1 MDIEKI
7 LNTLLKLGREILFQ
21 KDIQNMLISIADITR
36 NLLNAERC
44 SIFIYDKEKDVL
56 YTKVAHGID
65 PIIIPKDK
73 GIVGFT
79 FSTGEIQIILD
90 AYKDSRFYK
99 EIDKITGFK
108 TNSIITAPL
117 VDSHNKIFGVVEVIN
132 KKNGFFNSFDAE
144 LLILCS
150 SYISSILENAFLN
163 ELIKES
169 HAKLIYKLSTA
180 AEFKD
185 EETSLHTKRVA
196 LYSSIIAKGK
206 GMDKDFIS
214 NITIT
219 APMHDVGKI
228 GIPDKILNKPG
239 KLTKKEFEI
248 IKTHPVIGYNILF
261 DDNSDLL
268 KMAANI
274 SKDHHEKWNGQG
286 YPEGKKEDEISL
298 EGRIVA
304 IADVFDALTSKRPYK
319 EPWDFNKAINL
330 IKDEKGKHFDP
341 ELAEIFLNSK
351 EEIEDTYNSYKEH

>member
-1 MDIEKI
+1 MDIQKI
-7 LNTLLKLGREILFQ
+7 LNNLFHLGREILKQ
-21 KDIQNMLISIADITR
+21 KDIQTLLLSIADITR
-36 NLLNAERC
+36 NLLNADRC
-44 SIFIYDKEKDVL
+44 SIFIYDKENDVL

-65 PIIIPKDK
+65 PIVIPKDK

-79 FSTGEIQIILD
+79 FSTGEVQIVFD
-90 AYKDSRFYK
+90 AYEDRRFFP
-99 EIDKITGFK
+99 EIDKLTGYTTK
-108 TNSIITAPL
+108 SLITAPL
-117 VDSHNKIFGVVEVIN
+117 IDSHNKIFGVVEVIN
-132 KKNGFFNSFDAE
+132 KQTGFFSSLDAE
-144 LLILCS
+144 LLVLSS

-169 HAKLIYKLSTA
+169 HTKVILKLSTA

-196 LYSSIIAKGK
+196 IYSSIIAESMNLEKE
-206 GMDKDFIS
+206 FVS

-239 KLTKKEFEI
+239 KLTKDEFEI
-248 IKTHPVIGYNILF
+248 IKTHPTIGFNILF
-261 DDNSDLL
+261 DENSDLL

-274 SKDHHEKWNGQG
+274 SKDHHEKWNGTG
-286 YPEGKKEDEISL
+286 YPDKLEKDNISL

-319 EPWDFNKAINL
+319 AAWTFERALTL
-330 IKDEKGKHFDP
+330 IKEESGKHFDP
-341 ELAEIFLNSK
+341 ELTECFLNNENK
-351 EEIEDTYNSYKEH
+351 IRDTYETYKE